1 MADYLRPF
9 RELFRDD
16 PRLRF
21 RVVKEVLTT
30 PRLSEERIKYIDEQL
45 LLPCVGSFWARA
57 RAWDLVV
64 CADHC
69 FGGARR
75 RSPSIYIGHGRQCKT
90 YPHDDFEYTYGRGS
104 VERGRPAY
112 RKIFSASEAD
122 RETIVKAKPLFSD
135 VVVVVGNLENDRLM
149 AQSARRD
156 EFRRQFG
163 YKPDDVVVF
172 VVSTFGKYCLWH
184 TMGDS
189 LLEAARGLLGQF
201 TFVLSA
207 HPHEYR
213 RKPPGERVWGEHLRS
228 QRQHGFAVREPSES
242 WIPYMVAAD
251 IVLSDYTGLLEGAIL
266 LQKPIVL
273 TPVPEQLI
281 WKHSAN
287 AKLRDF
293 VPILNDARMLRH
305 CLIDARN
312 SERLDKIRKLAQAI
326 NPHPGEAAMRIR
338 KEIYALLKLSSPPSD
353 LAPYVSV
360 LETVNHDFSRHPAL
374 Q

>member
-1 MADYLRPF
+1 VYQILSPKVRQWFSRVMRVVISVLTSPVAVVTRLYLRCRETRRRDILLCCSDPLMADYLRPF

-213 RKPPGERVWGEHLRS
+213 RKPPGERVWGAL
-228 QRQHGFAVREPSES
+228 
-242 WIPYMVAAD
+242 PY
-251 IVLSDYTGLLEGAIL
+251 
-266 LQKPIVL
+266 K
-273 TPVPEQLI
+273 
-281 WKHSAN
+281 
-287 AKLRDF
+287 
-293 VPILNDARMLRH
+293 
-305 CLIDARN
+305 
-312 SERLDKIRKLAQAI
+312 
-326 NPHPGEAAMRIR
+326 
-338 KEIYALLKLSSPPSD
+338 SPLP
-353 LAPYVSV
+353 
-360 LETVNHDFSRHPAL
+360 
-374 Q
+374 